1 MQDATDKYIE
11 LLKWHQLPIVHDHST
26 GFRRMTQSGE
36 ESRADPEQHLID
48 RVIRGDQ
55 EALAELFSQHRD
67 RLWRMINF
75 RLDPRLHG
83 RVDADDIL
91 QEAWLAAVQRIDHF
105 LTDATRSIFVWFRL
119 IASQTLIDLHRR
131 HLGTQKRNAALEFS
145 INRGWTSDSTSSA
158 LSFHLLGHL
167 TSPSQAALREELSNQ
182 LQVSLQSM
190 NEIDREVLALR
201 HFEQLSNKETAQILG
216 ISDQACSDRYMRA
229 LARLKNVLRIL
240 PEFRDLNTLR

>member
-1 MQDATDKYIE
+1 MTKSGKE
-11 LLKWHQLPIVHDHST
+11 
-26 GFRRMTQSGE
+26 TQSDKE
-36 ESRADPEQHLID
+36 RELID
-48 RVIRGDQ
+48 RVVDGDQ
-55 EALAELFSQHRD
+55 DALAELFSVHRD

-91 QEAWLAAVQRIDHF
+91 QESWLAAVQRIDHF
-105 LTDATRSIFVWFRL
+105 LSDASRSIFVWFRL

-145 INRGWTSDSTSSA
+145 INRGWSADSTSSA

-167 TSPSQAALREELSNQ
+167 TSPSQAALREELSSQ
-182 LQVSLQSM
+182 LQDSLRSM

-201 HFEQLSNKETAQILG
+201 HFEQLSNRETAQILG
-216 ISDQACSDRYMRA
+216 ISDQASSDRYMRA
-229 LARLKNVLRIL
+229 LARLKNVIQVL
-240 PEFRDLNTLR
+240 PEFRD

>member
-1 MQDATDKYIE
+1 MKKSGRDSQTDIE
-11 LLKWHQLPIVHDHST
+11 RD
-26 GFRRMTQSGE
+26 
-36 ESRADPEQHLID
+36 LIN
-48 RVIRGDQ
+48 RVIDGDHD
-55 EALAELFSQHRD
+55 ALAELFSEHRD
-67 RLWRMINF
+67 RLWRMVNF

-105 LTDATRSIFVWFRL
+105 LADATRSIFVWFRL

-145 INRGWTSDSTSSA
+145 INRGWSSDSTSSA

-182 LQVSLQSM
+182 LQASLQAM

-201 HFEQLSNKETAQILG
+201 HFEQLSNRETAQILG
-216 ISDQACSDRYMRA
+216 ISDQASSDRYMRA
-229 LARLKNVLRIL
+229 LARLKNVLQVL
-240 PEFRDLNTLR
+240 PEFRD

>member
-1 MQDATDKYIE
+1 
-11 LLKWHQLPIVHDHST
+11 
-26 GFRRMTQSGE
+26 MTQSGGD
-36 ESRADPEQHLID
+36 SRPDIERDLVN
-48 RVIRGDQ
+48 RVIDGDHD
-55 EALAELFSQHRD
+55 ALAELFSEHRD

-105 LTDATRSIFVWFRL
+105 LADATRSIFVWFRL

-145 INRGWTSDSTSSA
+145 IHRGWSSDSTSSA

-182 LQVSLQSM
+182 LQASLQTM
-190 NEIDREVLALR
+190 
-201 HFEQLSNKETAQILG
+201 
-216 ISDQACSDRYMRA
+216 
-229 LARLKNVLRIL
+229 
-240 PEFRDLNTLR
+240 